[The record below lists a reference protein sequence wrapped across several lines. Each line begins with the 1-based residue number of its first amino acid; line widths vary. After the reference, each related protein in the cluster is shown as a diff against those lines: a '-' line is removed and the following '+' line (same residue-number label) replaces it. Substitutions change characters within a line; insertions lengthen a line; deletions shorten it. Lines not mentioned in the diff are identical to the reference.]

1 MGVVGWTLVVGI
13 NAAIIAYGLWKS
25 RETHRAVDWMLAA
38 RGLPWWMV
46 GLSMFATAVDSGD
59 YVAVAGAAYQNGMN
73 FITDWWLG
81 ITIGW
86 MLVAWAVFLPMY
98 RSGMFTNAEYL
109 ERRFGPSTRVI
120 SVIVQVIYRT
130 NVLGNV
136 AYSLFLTFNIL
147 TGWGHLTWYLV
158 VAIAAG
164 AAIYTS
170 TGGLKSV
177 ALTDSIQSIVMLV
190 AAVVMWWIVYDKV
203 GGFAGMEQTLVEA
216 GVGED
221 VQLAMTHVGNHLEEG
236 VPAWLVILGWI
247 ITLSAYCIVNHSQSM
262 RMLACRSE
270 WDVKM
275 AAVFA
280 AVVTA
285 AVMWFTVTLGILG
298 RGVRPD
304 LPTEQADQIFPILV
318 SELLVPMGG
327 VLAGIV
333 GAGLLAGGISTF
345 DSIGSALAVVF
356 TRDLYAR
363 FLVRGA
369 DDRHYLWVSRI
380 TTVVVIGLSFAY
392 IPFLK
397 MGMVKFY
404 LEMVGITVLPLMT
417 VYLAGIFTPA
427 HPASGLIGLLVG
439 SGVGLTRFLSVQLAD
454 RLPESLIERFGG
466 ELPIWWANKWYGFLW
481 SIGAASL
488 GVLLTTLVLGVAS
501 RDRLRGLV
509 VWLPKPPDD
518 DAEWDDSGP
527 QGNWLEQT
535 RKELVS
541 LPSHP
546 FDDPGVSLPLWKR
559 PWLWTVVVLGVLS
572 WLNLVVLW

>member
-13 NAAIIAYGLWKS
+13 NAAIIAFGLWKS

-86 MLVAWAVFLPMY
+86 ILVAWAVFLPMY

-120 SVIVQVIYRT
+120 SVIVQVLYRT

-136 AYSLFLTFNIL
+136 AYSLFLTFDIL

-164 AAIYTS
+164 AAIYTA

-221 VQLAMTHVGNHLEEG
+221 VQRAMTHVGSHLEEG

-285 AVMWFTVTLGILG
+285 VVMWFNVTLGILG

-304 LPTEQADQIFPILV
+304 LPTDQADQIFPILV

-333 GAGLLAGGISTF
+333 VAGLLAGGISTF

-363 FLVRGA
+363 FLVRNA

-397 MGMVKFY
+397 VGMVKFY

-427 HPASGLIGLLVG
+427 HPASGLVGLLAG
-439 SGVGLTRFLSVQLAD
+439 SGVGLTRFFSVQLAD
-454 RLPESLIERFGG
+454 RLPEWLIERFGG

-481 SIGAASL
+481 SIGATSL
-488 GVLLTTLVLGVAS
+488 GVLLTTLVLGFAG

-509 VWLPKPPDD
+509 VWLPKLPADD
-518 DAEWDDSGP
+518 TDREDSGP
-527 QGNWLEQT
+527 PGNWLEQT
-535 RKELVS
+535 RKELAS
-541 LPSHP
+541 LPRHP
-546 FDDPGVSLPLWKR
+546 FDDPGASLPLWKR
-559 PWLWTVVVLGVLS
+559 PWLWTVIVLGVLS